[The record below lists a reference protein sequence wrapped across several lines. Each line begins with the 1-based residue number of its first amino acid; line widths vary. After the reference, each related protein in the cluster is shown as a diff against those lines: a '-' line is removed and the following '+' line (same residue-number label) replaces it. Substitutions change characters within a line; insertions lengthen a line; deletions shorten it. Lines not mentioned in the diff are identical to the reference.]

1 MQSERTREK
10 ERKEKEKI
18 KCTNYEKKRKK
29 NTLVTF
35 ITGIPVLKNH
45 VKEIELCE

>member
-10 ERKEKEKI
+10 ERKEKI
-18 KCTNYEKKRKK
+18 KCTNYEKKIIK

-35 ITGIPVLKNH
+35 LN
-45 VKEIELCE
+45 